1 MRDFINENNISFEQG
16 SRNSSIVTLIGYAQH
31 KGLTKNQLLDALE
44 PEIKADSFIAQ
55 EVDRLYNYCKDRNY
69 KAFWSTED
77 AKMQYTF

>member
-1 MRDFINENNISFEQG
+1 MRDFINENNLDFTVG
-16 SRNSSIVTLIGYAQH
+16 SRNSTVTVVIGYALH

-55 EVDRLYNYCKDRNY
+55 EVDRLFNYCKDRNY
-69 KAFWSTED
+69 KAFWNTED